1 MKNISVIGSGQ
12 MGKGIAQLFSSKGFE
27 VTLIN
32 PKEKSINAA
41 EESINSTVA
50 TSLKKG
56 RITEEEAKTIKENL
70 SFDTTYESIRV
81 ADLVI
86 EAIPEVFRKK
96 MDLFLLIEDYAQINC
111 IFATNT
117 SSFSID
123 ALAHRTNHRSRFI
136 GMHFFNPVSS
146 MKLVEIVL
154 GEATS
159 IETAVEIT
167 HLCTQLDKTPVYVK
181 NSPGFIVNRLL
192 IPMLNEAID
201 ILHTGVAGVNEI
213 DTAMKLGCAHPM
225 GPLQLADYIGL
236 DVCLSIMNELQ
247 EGLDDN
253 KYESSILLKLMVL
266 QGNLGMKSGKGFYSY
281 ENGRSVGVAELV
293 I

>member
-1 MKNISVIGSGQ
+1 
-12 MGKGIAQLFSSKGFE
+12 MGKGIAQLFASKGFE

-32 PKEKSINAA
+32 PKETSINAA
-41 EESINSTVA
+41 KESLNSSIA
-50 TSLKKG
+50 TLLKKG
-56 RITEEEAKTIKENL
+56 RITEEESKTTLENL
-70 SFDTTYESIRV
+70 NYDTTYESIRV

-86 EAIPEVFRKK
+86 EAIPEVFRLK
-96 MDLFLLIEDYAQINC
+96 MDLFLLLEDYAQTNC

-123 ALAHRTNHRSRFI
+123 ELAHRTNRRARFI
-136 GMHFFNPVSS
+136 GMHFFNPVSA

-154 GEATS
+154 GEVTS

-167 HLCTQLDKTPVYVK
+167 HLCTRLDKTPIYVR

-201 ILHTGVAGVNEI
+201 ILYTGVAGVNEI

-236 DVCLSIMNELQ
+236 DVCLSIMGELQ

-253 KYESSILLKLMVL
+253 KYESSNLLKLMVL
-266 QGNLGMKSGKGFYSY
+266 QGNLGIKSGKGFYSY
-281 ENGRSVGVAELV
+281 ENGRSIGVAELV

>member
-1 MKNISVIGSGQ
+1 M
-12 MGKGIAQLFSSKGFE
+12 
-27 VTLIN
+27 
-32 PKEKSINAA
+32 
-41 EESINSTVA
+41 
-50 TSLKKG
+50 
-56 RITEEEAKTIKENL
+56 
-70 SFDTTYESIRV
+70 TYESIRV

-86 EAIPEVFRKK
+86 EAIPEKFRLK
-96 MDLFLLIEDYAQINC
+96 MDLFHLIEDYAQTNC

-123 ALAHRTNHRSRFI
+123 TLAEQTNRRARFI
-136 GMHFFNPVSS
+136 GMHFFNPVSA

-154 GEATS
+154 GEVTS

-167 HLCTQLDKTPVYVK
+167 QLCTQLGKTPIYVR

-201 ILHTGVAGVNEI
+201 LLSSGVAGVDEI
-213 DTAMKLGCAHPM
+213 DSAMKLGCSHPM

-236 DVCLSIMNELQ
+236 DVCLSIMGELQ

-253 KYESSILLKLMVL
+253 KYESSNLLKLMVL
-266 QGNLGMKSGKGFYSY
+266 QGNLGMKTGKGFYSY